1 VSIVS
6 HDPFFTFKFES
17 SGTNYNHAAFLRFIT
32 SDGYQFGFP
41 FSQLLQFVLE
51 PHSDPEGLQQLLLSF
66 SSYDVKLSG
75 FRLHLLCDQL
85 DQGLALRVQ
94 VDDTR
99 FANDDPSKAFVAEIS
114 VKQL

>member
-1 VSIVS
+1 
-6 HDPFFTFKFES
+6 
-17 SGTNYNHAAFLRFIT
+17 
-32 SDGYQFGFP
+32 
-41 FSQLLQFVLE
+41 LQFVLE